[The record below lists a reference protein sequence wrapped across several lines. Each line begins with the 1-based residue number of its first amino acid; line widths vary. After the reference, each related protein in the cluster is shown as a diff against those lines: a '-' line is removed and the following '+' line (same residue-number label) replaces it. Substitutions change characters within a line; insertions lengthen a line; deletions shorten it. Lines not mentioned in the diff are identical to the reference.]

1 VPHDD
6 DTSEAGRLRN
16 VLGQGRW
23 FGSLPQD
30 LQQRILSGSRVRSF
44 ARGEVIALEGAPA
57 SALSAVLDGEV
68 KLVRQARQGHE
79 SLLWIAETGS
89 WFGEYAVLT
98 GEKILVTAIAKT
110 PTRLLLLPKTEL
122 DRIVKDEPLH
132 FRHFA
137 MLAIGRISNYLKAYI
152 HAISLHP
159 EARLRGQ
166 LFVLSQ
172 MKIDELGARAP
183 VELPYSQ
190 AELASLIGVTRQTVN
205 QLLQT
210 LVAKGLVEARFKHVR
225 VLAPPEMLVDL

>member
-110 PTRLLLLPKTEL
+110 PTRLLVLPKTEL

-152 HAISLHP
+152 HATSLHP

>member
-152 HAISLHP
+152 HATSLHP

>member
-122 DRIVKDEPLH
+122 DRIVRDEPLH

-152 HAISLHP
+152 HATSLQP

-190 AELASLIGVTRQTVN
+190 AELASLIGVSRQTVN

>member
-1 VPHDD
+1 MPHDA
-6 DTSEAGRLRN
+6 DTSEAGRLRD

-23 FGSLPQD
+23 FRSLPQD
-30 LQQRILSGSRVRSF
+30 LQQRIVSGSRVRSF
-44 ARGEVIALEGAPA
+44 ARGEVIALEGAPP

-68 KLVRQARQGHE
+68 KLVRQARQGDE
-79 SLLWIAETGS
+79 SLLWIAEPGA
-89 WFGEYAVLT
+89 WFGEYGVLT

-110 PTRLLLLPKTEL
+110 ATRLLLLPKTEL
-122 DRIVKDEPLH
+122 DRIVKEEPLY

-137 MLAIGRISNYLKAYI
+137 MLAIGRISSYLKAYI
-152 HAISLHP
+152 HATSLQP

-190 AELASLIGVTRQTVN
+190 AELASLIGVSRQTVN

-210 LVAKGLVEARFKHVR
+210 LAARGLVEARFKHVR

>member
-152 HAISLHP
+152 HATSLHP

-225 VLAPPEMLVDL
+225 VMAPHEMLVGL